1 MAILGYARVSSAGQ
15 SVDIQYA
22 ALEAAGCEIIRSEK
36 VSGTTTEGRSELK
49 TLLEFCRAGDTLVV
63 TRIDRLARSLS
74 DLSNIIDL
82 LKSKNVTLKALEQNI
97 DTGSA
102 AGLAFLQMLG
112 IFAEFETNLRKD
124 RQLEGIKKAKALG
137 VYKGRKKNIDED
149 KIFQMINAGIGAS
162 EISKQLGISR
172 ASVYR
177 LSGMRIGK
185 AVRELQFNRAS
196 HLIYENTITKG

>member
-15 SVDIQYA
+15 SLDIQQA
-22 ALEAAGCEIIRSEK
+22 ALSAAGCEIIRLEK

-49 TLLEFCRAGDTLVV
+49 TLLEFCRDGDILIV

-82 LKSKNVTLKALEQNI
+82 LKIKNVTIKALEQNI

-124 RQLEGIKKAKALG
+124 RQLEGIKKAKENG

-162 EISKQLGISR
+162 EISKELGISR
-172 ASVYR
+172 SSVYR
-177 LSGMRIGK
+177 LSGMLIGH
-185 AVRELQFNRAS
+185 AVKELKFTRAS
-196 HLIYENTITKG
+196 HLTYENTITKG